1 MPRILIVEDDPA
13 FARRMARN
21 LGLDGFEA
29 DVAEGGEEGLR
40 LAAAGAYDAAL
51 CDVKMPGIDGF
62 EFLRRVRSGADS
74 GIDPKLPI
82 VILTSINSVESAVE
96 AMRLGASD
104 YLTKESGRAEIVLR
118 VKRAM
123 EQRDLADENERLRA
137 RLAQTDEFH
146 ELVGAS
152 PAMEK
157 IKEIIREV
165 GPTPATVLITGET
178 GAGKELV
185 ARAIHQ
191 ASGRKGEFVEVNS
204 ALLPDDSMLQ
214 SELFGHERGS
224 FTDAK
229 TMKKG
234 KLELADGGTLFLD
247 EIGELSRETQAKLLR
262 VLETLTFT
270 RLGGTKP
277 IKVDVRLVAATN
289 RDLLAEQKEGRFR
302 EDLYYRLSVFPIQ
315 VPPLRQRPDDVL
327 PLAQHFLARFASR
340 YGKPTPALSEDA
352 ARVLCAY
359 RFPGNVRELRNIAE
373 RLVIR
378 ARGERVSLD
387 LLRECGIVSEAARP
401 SEVSL
406 PVDGVN
412 LDDLERQYVIEALH
426 RTEWNQSEA
435 SRLLGISVDRM
446 NNRVKKYGLTNE
458 RWRVNKPGEN

>member
-40 LAAAGAYDAAL
+40 LAAVGAYDAAL

-74 GIDPKLPI
+74 GIDPKLPV

-152 PAMEK
+152 PALDK
-157 IKEIIREV
+157 IKQVIREV

-289 RDLLAEQKEGRFR
+289 RDLLAEHKEGAFPRGPVLSP
-302 EDLYYRLSVFPIQ
+302 ERLS
-315 VPPLRQRPDDVL
+315 D
-327 PLAQHFLARFASR
+327 S
-340 YGKPTPALSEDA
+340 GSA
-352 ARVLCAY
+352 A
-359 RFPGNVRELRNIAE
+359 
-373 RLVIR
+373 
-378 ARGERVSLD
+378 
-387 LLRECGIVSEAARP
+387 AAAP
-401 SEVSL
+401 
-406 PVDGVN
+406 
-412 LDDLERQYVIEALH
+412 
-426 RTEWNQSEA
+426 
-435 SRLLGISVDRM
+435 
-446 NNRVKKYGLTNE
+446 
-458 RWRVNKPGEN
+458 